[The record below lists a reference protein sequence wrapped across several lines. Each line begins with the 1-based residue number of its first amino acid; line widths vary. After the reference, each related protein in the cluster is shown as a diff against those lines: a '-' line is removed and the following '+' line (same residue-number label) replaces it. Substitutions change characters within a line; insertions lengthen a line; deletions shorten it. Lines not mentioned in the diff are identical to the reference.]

1 MAKKRNGR
9 QDAIRDIVRNKD
21 VRTQR
26 VLVDELRAMG
36 FDCTQ
41 ATVSRDIADMGL
53 RKLPEGIYVLAE
65 DLHLQRM
72 VSELVTGVLRT
83 DNLVM
88 IKAQPGT
95 ASGIAAAVDAAE
107 LPDVL
112 GSLAGNDTI
121 LVIAQ
126 TAEDGERL
134 EALINKLSNSRKLA
148 CGSYARHC
156 AR

>member
-36 FDCTQ
+36 FECTQ
-41 ATVSRDIADMGL
+41 ATVSRDIANMGL

-134 EALINKLSNSRKLA
+134 EALINKLSNSHK
-148 CGSYARHC
+148 
-156 AR
+156 

>member
-26 VLVDELRAMG
+26 MLVDELKACG

-41 ATVSRDIADMGL
+41 ATVSRDIVDMGL
-53 RKLPEGIYVLAE
+53 RKLPEGVYVLAE

-72 VSELVTGVLRT
+72 VSELVTGVQRT
-83 DNLVM
+83 DNLVLV
-88 IKAQPGT
+88 KAQPGT
-95 ASGIAAAVDAAE
+95 ASGIAAAVDAAK

-126 TAEDGERL
+126 TAEDGEKF
-134 EALINKLSNSRKLA
+134 ESLITKLRSVRK
-148 CGSYARHC
+148 
-156 AR
+156 

>member
-1 MAKKRNGR
+1 MAKRRNGR
-9 QDAIRDIVRNKD
+9 QDAIREIVRDRN
-21 VRTQR
+21 VRAQR
-26 VLVDELRAMG
+26 MLVTELKACG

-53 RKLPEGIYVLAE
+53 RKLPEGVYVLAE

-72 VSELVTGVLRT
+72 VSELVIGVQRT
-83 DNLVM
+83 DNLVLV
-88 IKAQPGT
+88 KAQPGT
-95 ASGIAAAVDAAE
+95 ASGIAAAIDAAD

-126 TAEDGERL
+126 TAEDGERF
-134 EALINKLSNSRKLA
+134 AGMINKLRNVR
-148 CGSYARHC
+148 R
-156 AR
+156 

>member
-95 ASGIAAAVDAAE
+95 ASGIAAAVDAAK

-134 EALINKLSNSRKLA
+134 EALINKLSHSRK
-148 CGSYARHC
+148 
-156 AR
+156 

>member
-72 VSELVTGVLRT
+72 VSELV
-83 DNLVM
+83 M

-134 EALINKLSNSRKLA
+134 EALINKLSNSRK
-148 CGSYARHC
+148 
-156 AR
+156 

>member
-21 VRTQR
+21 VRTQL

-134 EALINKLSNSRKLA
+134 EALINKLSNSRK
-148 CGSYARHC
+148 
-156 AR
+156 